1 LVVVHEVVGESRGH
15 GHCGDSS
22 KSSLHI

>member
-1 LVVVHEVVGESRGH
+1 LVVVHKVVGESRGH
-15 GHCGDSS
+15 GDGGDSS